1 MIRCTTG
8 ERSAEVC
15 LDIHQWLG
23 SPSVNIFPVQFLV
36 LCLSDLYAFRVC
48 LALPCVCFWTLSA
61 ANLWKSAARAG
72 SEVLGQHTNQQKKV
86 IRCQGQAP

>member
-1 MIRCTTG
+1 MIQCITG
-8 ERSAEVC
+8 KRSAEVC

-23 SPSVNIFPVQFLV
+23 SPSVNMFPVQFLV
-36 LCLSDLYAFRVC
+36 LCLSDLYPPP
-48 LALPCVCFWTLSA
+48 PCVCRWTLSA
-61 ANLWKSAARAG
+61 AYLWRSAARAG